1 MNCKFCQAILIQNTT
16 LTYRCPQCYS
26 RFSFNNAEA
35 QKMISYMLVAKYGDH
50 YYGAVFYIT
59 SKHFMLERLDLDKK
73 TGKAVYYSK
82 EPLLQLAYLPN
93 ITPEN
98 FAKKLPTLLTFS

>member
-1 MNCKFCQAILIQNTT
+1 MNCKFCQAQLIQNTT

-26 RFSFNNAEA
+26 RFSFSDLEA
-35 QKMISYMLVAKYGDH
+35 KKMTSYMLVARYGEH
-50 YYGAVFYIT
+50 YYGAVFYPA
-59 SKHFMLERLDLDKK
+59 SQHFMLEKLELDKK

-82 EPLLQLAYLPN
+82 EPLLQLKYLPN

-98 FAKKLPTLLTFS
+98 FAKKLPTLITFS